1 MKFKH
6 YRGENSNVEDIA
18 ARFDKHLDIPV
29 PQRIPLKEALR
40 RALLVRT
47 GKADWWIPYWDP
59 ESASDAAGIP

>member
-1 MKFKH
+1 MTR

-40 RALLVRT
+40 RA
-47 GKADWWIPYWDP
+47 GWIQKWKENPQQSRLERGNSP
-59 ESASDAAGIP
+59 